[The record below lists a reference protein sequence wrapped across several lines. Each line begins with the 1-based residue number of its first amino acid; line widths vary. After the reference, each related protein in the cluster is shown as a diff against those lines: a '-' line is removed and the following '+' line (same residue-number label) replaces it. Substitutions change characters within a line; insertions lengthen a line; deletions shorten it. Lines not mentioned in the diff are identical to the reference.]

1 MSKFAFI
8 IVLLSL
14 SLSQLTQAQNTC
26 ISLFQ
31 KDKVSEVDLNA
42 VVSDENPVSES
53 AIKVAKQLNALR
65 SQLIKKIGP
74 TVDRKTRET
83 NVKIMES
90 YLRTKAFNSSLKI
103 FRSKKKQD
111 YDAIII
117 GMGPHALFALNGI
130 LSENPNARVL
140 ILAADDTAA
149 ATFREGYVF
158 SINSSNKPSG
168 NGGKPLPGLGNINEL
183 PGLPI
188 QVSDITSVRY
198 PEAADLGDA
207 LVANAYALFSTYKNI
222 DIVLGTEIERKQFE
236 KLARQKK
243 EGPVTVDF
251 AIPDLDGSANKTARK
266 AKADFIITATGLGTP
281 KAIDEF
287 IESSR
292 DKRELRKIKQNGLP
306 TVMTFQEFIR
316 MMADSERPWD
326 LLEDLNIRVVAPGD
340 SGNVTMEFLLG
351 LAAQSAYGS
360 SAVQEKVLRQIGW
373 VGQPLDT
380 CKAFLDKIRNRYSA
394 ISSGY
399 KTSDPS
405 VEPPLKAYPQ
415 KLLSMSTSGRFY
427 GRTEARLFLEDG
439 VSVDADLVILANG
452 FDKLPADVEA
462 QLKDL
467 KRKPS
472 VSDGS
477 QVLIAKTNPA
487 GTVLITG
494 PSVRLPS
501 EGELKGVIQNF
512 VSLFNNAP
520 RSFATGKYV
529 GRQIKTKSTTKT
541 GEDKNSKIEIVP
553 TDSSIRHLVTVEG
566 LELFDSRDFV
576 KNPYFGRINN
586 FNISAYLKSSFE
598 TVLTS
603 FDWSTFKNGEVKIHV
618 KRVAEG
624 FEVITNG
631 FANPEVVAALAYNRD
646 FFNPLLSVLSGKTE
660 AIQITAQVT
669 DGQLVAGSAKIYTA
683 LSEQLGGD
691 TAQKG
696 ISVKSRVPPYIREL
710 FRDQQQ

>member
-1 MSKFAFI
+1 MAKFAFI

-26 ISLFQ
+26 ISLF
-31 KDKVSEVDLNA
+31 KEDKIAEVDLNA
-42 VVSDENPVSES
+42 VISDESPVSES
-53 AIKVAKQLNALR
+53 AIKVAKKLEAVR

-117 GMGPHALFALNGI
+117 GMGPHALFALTGI

-251 AIPDLDGSANKTARK
+251 AIPDLDGSANKTARS

-281 KAIDEF
+281 KTIDQF

-292 DKRELRKIKQNGLP
+292 DKRELRKIKRNGLP
-306 TVMTFQEFIR
+306 TVMTFQEFVR

-326 LLEDLNIRVVAPGD
+326 LLEELNIKVVAPGD

-351 LAAQSAYGS
+351 LASQSAYGS

-399 KTSDPS
+399 KTSDAF

-467 KRKPS
+467 KRKTS

-529 GRQIKTKSTTKT
+529 GRQIKTKKA
-541 GEDKNSKIEIVP
+541 EDKNSKIQIVP
-553 TDSSIRHLVTVEG
+553 TDSSIRHVVTVEG
-566 LELFDSRDFV
+566 LELFEGRDFV

-586 FNISAYLKSSFE
+586 FNISAFLKSSFE

-660 AIQITAQVT
+660 AIQISAQIV
-669 DGQLVAGSAKIYTA
+669 DGQLGAGSAKIYTA
-683 LSEQLGGD
+683 SIEQPGDD

-696 ISVKSRVPPYIREL
+696 IKVKSRVPPYIREL